1 MSYTQL
7 HLKIKTA
14 RKLYHCTDSE
24 WICNYGSLAELMDDF
39 KMPFS
44 DRRKLAILH
53 NDRYKIYPGMKYYER
68 VGVQDGYFF
77 CIQSRIEAFDICSK
91 YDLWRE

>member
-14 RKLYHCTDSE
+14 RKSYPCADSE
-24 WICNYGSLAELMDDF
+24 WISNYGGLAEMMDDYN
-39 KMPFS
+39 MPFS

-53 NDRYKIYPGMKYYER
+53 QKRYKIYKGDKYYER
-68 VGVQDGYFF
+68 VGVADGDFF
-77 CIQSRIEAFDICSK
+77 CIQSTIEAFDICLK
-91 YDLWRE
+91 YDIWCE